1 MNKSL
6 FLLLFS
12 CLFLSLNAS
21 AAQPTYKVSD
31 VSAYPDC
38 KLLLG
43 MRVNPASYVSCYE
56 NKFVNYKDFS
66 TKSCYLRHGKY
77 VVDIMCHTTSASWPL
92 YHAAGFFQN
101 SAQCP
106 PDYEKVED
114 EYVVSCEPIVPA
126 CEYGENP
133 DGSCMDAC
141 QFKQSIGDTVKLYWH
156 PAVYGELVTGA
167 CYGDYGATRCEMT
180 KNESTI
186 ICTGVPDG
194 QYTPDS
200 QCSLRFAYTGR
211 QCEGGTLFWG
221 VNGPDEPII
230 PPDTPEDPTHDPD
243 DPTGE
248 IEDPSVLPDDSTNT
262 VNPGVVDDKPDVE
275 DPDTDESTDTAV
287 LSAIKG
293 LNVDVNKGIHDL
305 NVDINQSHADITN
318 AVIDVKGSLVDNT
331 QAIQEQQ
338 INDNKIYNNT
348 KALIQQANGDITT
361 AVNNN
366 TNATI
371 GIRDDLTGLGD
382 SVGELDSSL
391 NAIEGLLTGS
401 EFGTPT
407 GTAITGEI
415 FTAEDFANLQTT
427 IDEKAESIQ
436 GYVDDIKGLI
446 TIGTNFNNG
455 TLSDKSFNIKGATVE
470 SGLQRF
476 DAVSGYVRPVVLFIC
491 ALIALWVLFGNR
503 SK

>member
-1 MNKSL
+1 
-6 FLLLFS
+6 
-12 CLFLSLNAS
+12 
-21 AAQPTYKVSD
+21 
-31 VSAYPDC
+31 
-38 KLLLG
+38 
-43 MRVNPASYVSCYE
+43 
-56 NKFVNYKDFS
+56 
-66 TKSCYLRHGKY
+66 
-77 VVDIMCHTTSASWPL
+77 
-92 YHAAGFFQN
+92 
-101 SAQCP
+101 
-106 PDYEKVED
+106 
-114 EYVVSCEPIVPA
+114 
-126 CEYGENP
+126 
-133 DGSCMDAC
+133 MDAC
-141 QFKQSIGDTVKLYWH
+141 QFKQSIGDTVKLHWH

-211 QCEGGTLFWG
+211 QCDGGTLFWG

-243 DPTGE
+243 DPTEE

-371 GIRDDLTGLGD
+371 GIRNDLKGLGD
-382 SVGELDSSL
+382 SMGELDNSL

-407 GTAITGEI
+407 GTSITGEI

>member
-1 MNKSL
+1 MNISLTFRYLIFFSLL
-6 FLLLFS
+6 FLACHSSALEMY
-12 CLFLSLNAS
+12 AS
-21 AAQPTYKVSD
+21 S
-31 VSAYPDC
+31 
-38 KLLLG
+38 G
-43 MRVNPASYVSCYE
+43 MMGCYE
-56 NKFVNYKDFS
+56 KRAWNNPSSVHA
-66 TKSCYLRHGKY
+66 C
-77 VVDIMCHTTSASWPL
+77 L
-92 YHAAGFFQN
+92 YEN
-101 SAQCP
+101 
-106 PDYEKVED
+106 
-114 EYVVSCEPIVPA
+114 
-126 CEYGENP
+126 YGENLYGGVRDCSVALYDTDLGYNRYASNCYNNKGYYETYVIYEKARCPSGERFNSSTIACEPKCDYGTNP
-133 DGSCMDAC
+133 DGTCMDAC
-141 QFKQSIGDTVKLYWH
+141 QFKQSIGDTVKLHWH

-230 PPDTPEDPTHDPD
+230 PPDEPEDPTHDPD

-293 LNVDVNKGIHDL
+293 LNMDVNKGIHDL

-371 GIRDDLTGLGD
+371 GIRDDLKGLGD
-382 SVGELDSSL
+382 SMGELDSSL

>member
-6 FLLLFS
+6 VLLLFS
-12 CLFLSLNAS
+12 CLFLSWHAS
-21 AAQPTYKVSD
+21 AAQPTYAVRD
-31 VSAYPDC
+31 VIAYPDC
-38 KLLLG
+38 KLSRG
-43 MRVNPASYVSCYE
+43 MRVNPYSYVSCYE
-56 NKFVNYKDFS
+56 NKFVRYKDFS
-66 TKSCYLRHGKY
+66 TTSCYMDSDEFGLR
-77 VVDIMCHTTSASWPL
+77 IMCNTDSSSFPKIQTVWFRHDTAK
-92 YHAAGFFQN
+92 
-101 SAQCP
+101 CP
-106 PDYEKVED
+106 ADYELINDGDGVT
-114 EYVVSCEPIVPA
+114 CEPIVPP

-156 PAVYGELVTGA
+156 PAIYGELVTGA
-167 CYGDYGATRCEMT
+167 CYGDYGATRCEVT

-200 QCSLRFAYTGR
+200 QCSLKFAFTGR

-221 VNGPDEPII
+221 DKGPDEPII
-230 PPDTPEDPTHDPD
+230 PPDEPEDPTHDPD

-262 VNPGVVDDKPDVE
+262 INPGDVDDEPDVE

-305 NVDINQSHADITN
+305 HVDINQSHADITN

-338 INDNKIYNNT
+338 INDNKIYKNT

-371 GIRDDLTGLGD
+371 GIRNDLKGLGD

-407 GTAITGEI
+407 GTSITGEI
-415 FTAEDFANLQTT
+415 FTAEDFAILQTT
-427 IDEKAESIQ
+427 IDEKAEYIQ

>member
-1 MNKSL
+1 MY
-6 FLLLFS
+6 
-12 CLFLSLNAS
+12 AS
-21 AAQPTYKVSD
+21 S
-31 VSAYPDC
+31 
-38 KLLLG
+38 G
-43 MRVNPASYVSCYE
+43 MMGCYE
-56 NKFVNYKDFS
+56 KRAWNNPSSVHA
-66 TKSCYLRHGKY
+66 C
-77 VVDIMCHTTSASWPL
+77 L
-92 YHAAGFFQN
+92 YEN
-101 SAQCP
+101 
-106 PDYEKVED
+106 
-114 EYVVSCEPIVPA
+114 
-126 CEYGENP
+126 YGENLYGGVRDCSVVLYDTDLGYNRYASNCYNNKGYYETYVIYEKARCPSGERFNSSTIACEPKCDYGANP
-133 DGSCMDAC
+133 DGTCMDAC
-141 QFKQSIGDTVKLYWH
+141 QFKQSIGDTVKLHWH

-230 PPDTPEDPTHDPD
+230 PPDEPEDPTHDPD

-293 LNVDVNKGIHDL
+293 LNMDVNKGIHDL

-338 INDNKIYNNT
+338 INDNKIYKNT

-371 GIRDDLTGLGD
+371 GIRNDLKGLGD
-382 SVGELDSSL
+382 SMGELDNSL

-427 IDEKAESIQ
+427 IDEKAES
-436 GYVDDIKGLI
+436 
-446 TIGTNFNNG
+446 
-455 TLSDKSFNIKGATVE
+455 
-470 SGLQRF
+470 
-476 DAVSGYVRPVVLFIC
+476 
-491 ALIALWVLFGNR
+491 
-503 SK
+503 

>member
-1 MNKSL
+1 
-6 FLLLFS
+6 
-12 CLFLSLNAS
+12 
-21 AAQPTYKVSD
+21 
-31 VSAYPDC
+31 
-38 KLLLG
+38 
-43 MRVNPASYVSCYE
+43 
-56 NKFVNYKDFS
+56 
-66 TKSCYLRHGKY
+66 
-77 VVDIMCHTTSASWPL
+77 
-92 YHAAGFFQN
+92 
-101 SAQCP
+101 
-106 PDYEKVED
+106 
-114 EYVVSCEPIVPA
+114 
-126 CEYGENP
+126 
-133 DGSCMDAC
+133 
-141 QFKQSIGDTVKLYWH
+141 
-156 PAVYGELVTGA
+156 
-167 CYGDYGATRCEMT
+167 
-180 KNESTI
+180 
-186 ICTGVPDG
+186 
-194 QYTPDS
+194 
-200 QCSLRFAYTGR
+200 
-211 QCEGGTLFWG
+211 
-221 VNGPDEPII
+221 
-230 PPDTPEDPTHDPD
+230 
-243 DPTGE
+243 
-248 IEDPSVLPDDSTNT
+248 
-262 VNPGVVDDKPDVE
+262 
-275 DPDTDESTDTAV
+275 
-287 LSAIKG
+287 
-293 LNVDVNKGIHDL
+293 
-305 NVDINQSHADITN
+305 
-318 AVIDVKGSLVDNT
+318 NT

-371 GIRDDLTGLGD
+371 GIRDDLKGLGD

>member
-6 FLLLFS
+6 VLLLFS
-12 CLFLSLNAS
+12 CLFLSWHAS
-21 AAQPTYKVSD
+21 AAQPTYAVRD
-31 VSAYPDC
+31 VIAYPDC
-38 KLLLG
+38 KLSRG
-43 MRVNPASYVSCYE
+43 MRVNPYSYVSCYE
-56 NKFVNYKDFS
+56 NKFVRYKDFS
-66 TKSCYLRHGKY
+66 TTSCYMDSDEFGLR
-77 VVDIMCHTTSASWPL
+77 IMCNTDSSSFPKIQTVWFRHDTAK
-92 YHAAGFFQN
+92 
-101 SAQCP
+101 CP
-106 PDYEKVED
+106 ADYELINDGDGVT
-114 EYVVSCEPIVPA
+114 CEPIVPS

-156 PAVYGELVTGA
+156 PAIYGELVTGA
-167 CYGDYGATRCEMT
+167 CYGDYGATRCEVT

-200 QCSLRFAYTGR
+200 QCSLKFAFTGH

-221 VNGPDEPII
+221 DKGPDEPII
-230 PPDTPEDPTHDPD
+230 PPDEPEDPTHDPD

-262 VNPGVVDDKPDVE
+262 INPGDVDDEPDVE

-338 INDNKIYNNT
+338 INDNKIYKNT

-371 GIRDDLTGLGD
+371 GIRNDLKGLGD

-407 GTAITGEI
+407 GTSITGEI
-415 FTAEDFANLQTT
+415 FTAEDFAILQTT
-427 IDEKAESIQ
+427 IDEKAEYIQ

>member
-1 MNKSL
+1 
-6 FLLLFS
+6 
-12 CLFLSLNAS
+12 
-21 AAQPTYKVSD
+21 
-31 VSAYPDC
+31 
-38 KLLLG
+38 
-43 MRVNPASYVSCYE
+43 
-56 NKFVNYKDFS
+56 
-66 TKSCYLRHGKY
+66 
-77 VVDIMCHTTSASWPL
+77 
-92 YHAAGFFQN
+92 
-101 SAQCP
+101 
-106 PDYEKVED
+106 
-114 EYVVSCEPIVPA
+114 
-126 CEYGENP
+126 
-133 DGSCMDAC
+133 MDAC

-167 CYGDYGATRCEMT
+167 CYGDYGATRCEVT

-211 QCEGGTLFWG
+211 QCDGGTLFWG

-243 DPTGE
+243 DPTDE
-248 IEDPSVLPDDSTNT
+248 IEDPTVLPDDSTNT

-331 QAIQEQQ
+331 QTIQEQQ

-371 GIRDDLTGLGD
+371 GIRNDLKGLGD
-382 SVGELDSSL
+382 SMGELDSSL

-415 FTAEDFANLQTT
+415 FTAEDFAYLQTT